1 MKQYLTLKLA
11 HSVREFTE
19 KAFKVVGITIKWQ
32 GEKEDEVGIDAS
44 TGKIIVRIDD
54 KYYRP
59 AEVNEDVRV
68 LILPLT

>member
-1 MKQYLTLKLA
+1 MYETIFYLKKLA

-19 KAFKVVGITIKWQ
+19 KAFNVVGITIKWQ
-32 GEKEDEVGIDAS
+32 GEKEEEIGIDAN

-59 AEVNEDVRV
+59 AEVNKDVRV
-68 LILPLT
+68 LI